1 METDAI
7 PEEELQQQ
15 LALAKHCG
23 VLKVALFH
31 MKDSDREAKPFIP
44 SRQPNED
51 QGAKTLS
58 EKALKG
64 KAVDCRTT

>member
-1 METDAI
+1 
-7 PEEELQQQ
+7 LQEQ

-31 MKDSDREAKPFIP
+31 MRESERELEPP
-44 SRQPNED
+44 STSLHRSED
-51 QGAKTLS
+51 DGPTRLS

-64 KAVDCRTT
+64 KALDCRTT